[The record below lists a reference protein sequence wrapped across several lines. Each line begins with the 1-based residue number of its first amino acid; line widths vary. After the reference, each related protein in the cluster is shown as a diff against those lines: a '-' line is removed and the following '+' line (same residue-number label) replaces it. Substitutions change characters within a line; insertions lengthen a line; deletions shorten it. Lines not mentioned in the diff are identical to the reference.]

1 MLYNKVNSIKALST
15 RKRLEE
21 RSKKMYKKREVTV
34 EKVGYGKMNY
44 FITKINSEQP
54 KGVMKLLSLKNFQGL
69 VCCVVH
75 RCDPVKPFQ
84 SSAMACPGG

>member
-34 EKVGYGKMNY
+34 EKSG
-44 FITKINSEQP
+44 IW
-54 KGVMKLLSLKNFQGL
+54 KNELFYHQN
-69 VCCVVH
+69 
-75 RCDPVKPFQ
+75 
-84 SSAMACPGG
+84 